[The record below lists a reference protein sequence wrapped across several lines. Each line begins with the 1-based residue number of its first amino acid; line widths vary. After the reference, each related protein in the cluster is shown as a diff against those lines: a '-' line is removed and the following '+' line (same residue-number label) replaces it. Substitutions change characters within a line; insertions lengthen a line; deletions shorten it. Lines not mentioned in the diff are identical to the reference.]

1 MAEVIWTTGAGE
13 WEVPDNVWSIVVECT
28 GRGGRAS
35 ALVYLG
41 YCGRAG
47 GGGGYAKSTFSVR
60 PGDKL
65 YYNTSYLINGSYS
78 TWASLYEN
86 KIPENANE
94 GVFSW
99 AGGNGSTARLL
110 SSNGS
115 SSGGSLGPGVY
126 GQYTSNGGP
135 GSNTAVSSG
144 TVALGGGGLPG
155 TSLGAGNTGTASSA
169 VPTATNVDA
178 YGISVAETTV
188 GKGGAAS
195 SYGTDTGA
203 EYFQGQFGGPPQIKI
218 TYETRA
224 PILIASKSIV
234 LLPGPGYSKH
244 DVTDVSKAAQVDC
257 VYKNLTAAVGDQ
269 LIVKTKS
276 HKYAQNISVA
286 SDGITTVA
294 DNQDFAVD
302 YYYFDNSQKEWAT
315 ESRFTRLFTATV
327 NNIDLDDTV
336 TSEQTGVEIN
346 GTGFGTRAGLVLIGG
361 RPQNDISTWSDTKIV
376 LNTLDVGILTGQQP
390 VAIYKP
396 KP

>member
-1 MAEVIWTTGAGE
+1 MAEVAWTTGAGF
-13 WEVPDNVWSIVVECT
+13 WEVPTDVWSIIVECT
-28 GRGGRAS
+28 GEGGAAS
-35 ALVYLG
+35 PIVNLNYV
-41 YCGRAG
+41 GRAG
-47 GGGGYAKSTFSVR
+47 GGGGYAKSTFPVR
-60 PGDKL
+60 PGDL
-65 YYNTSYLINGSYS
+65 IYYNTSYLNKYS
-78 TWASLYEN
+78 SFITWASLYVDRE
-86 KIPENANE
+86 PESAEE
-94 GVFSW
+94 GVLAYS
-99 AGGNGSTARLL
+99 GSSQYNTVFN
-110 SSNGS
+110 SSNTTAY
-115 SSGGSLGPGVY
+115 GGGGGAGVY
-126 GQYTSNGGP
+126 GQYTSNGGQ
-135 GSNTAVSSG
+135 GSNTVVSSG
-144 TVALGGGGLPG
+144 TVTVGDGGFPG
-155 TSLGAGNTGTASSA
+155 TSSGNGSPGTVFSA
-169 VPTATNVDA
+169 VPKATNIDS
-178 YGISVAETTV
+178 GSITETTV
-188 GKGGAAS
+188 GKGGKAS

-203 EYFQGQFGGPPQIKI
+203 PFFMGQRGGPPQVKI

-224 PILIASKSIV
+224 PILVASKSIV

-302 YYYFDNSQKEWAT
+302 YYYFDNSQKEWTT

-361 RPQNDISTWSDTKIV
+361 RPQNDISTWTDTKIV
-376 LNTLDVGILTGQQP
+376 LNTLDVDVLTGQQP